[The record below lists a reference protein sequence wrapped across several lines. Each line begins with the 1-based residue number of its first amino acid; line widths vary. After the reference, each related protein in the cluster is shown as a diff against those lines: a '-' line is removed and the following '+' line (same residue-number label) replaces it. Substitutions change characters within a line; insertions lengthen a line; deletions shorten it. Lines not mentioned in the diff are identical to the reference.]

1 MLERNFADSIIR
13 LIGRTAT
20 EEDAKRIGFIER
32 QYPQL
37 KGLASFKTTMQL
49 SELVKG
55 DALSM
60 LFIEMTSQ
68 CNEQCIHCYA
78 ESSPECSESLTIDE
92 VREGLNQA
100 RELGRAY
107 VQFTG
112 GDPLIHPHLIDAVAH
127 AHSLDFTGIEVYTN
141 GLLLSD
147 RLLEKLQPFSPT
159 IALSLYSHDATTH
172 DTITALP
179 GSFKRTTEAI
189 KRAKEAGFSV
199 RIGVVLMKENAGEVT
214 ETRDYIVNQLEIDE
228 AHIRFDP
235 VKKTG
240 RGIDVENSEGITFSV
255 AHLPDR
261 EKTTSRNGKL
271 AIASDGTIYPC
282 IFSRQTPLGNIRHNS
297 LQQVLDRLSRQTI
310 AEPSVGRW
318 QSCQERLSCVDCQM
332 ISYALGE
339 ESRG

>member
-1 MLERNFADSIIR
+1 MLERNFADSVIR
-13 LIGRTAT
+13 LINRIAT
-20 EEDAKRIGFIER
+20 EEDINRIGFIER

-37 KGLASFKTTMQL
+37 KGIAGFKTTMQL

-68 CNEQCIHCYA
+68 CNERCIHCYA
-78 ESSPECSESLTIDE
+78 ESSPERNESLTIDE
-92 VREGLNQA
+92 IRAGLNQA
-100 RELGRAY
+100 RTLGRAY

-112 GDPLIHPHLIDAVAH
+112 GDPLIHPQLVDAVAH
-127 AHSLDFTGIEVYTN
+127 AHQLDFAGIEVYTN
-141 GLLLSD
+141 GLLLTD
-147 RLLEKLQPFSPT
+147 KMVGKLNPFSPT
-159 IALSLYSHDATTH
+159 LAFSLYSHDATTH

-179 GSFKRTTEAI
+179 GSFRRTIEAV
-189 KRAKEAGFSV
+189 KRAKAAGFDV
-199 RIGVVLMKENAGEVT
+199 RIGVVLMKENSAQVAEI
-214 ETRDYIVNQLEIDE
+214 RDYITSHLEIDE

-240 RGIDVENSEGITFSV
+240 RGIDIENSEGIAFSV

-282 IFSRQTPLGNIRHNS
+282 IFSRQNRLGNIRHNS
-297 LQQVLDRLSRQTI
+297 LQEIMERLSRQTI
-310 AEPSVGRW
+310 AKPSVSRW

>member
-1 MLERNFADSIIR
+1 MLERNFAESFIR
-13 LIGRTAT
+13 FINSSATA
-20 EEDAKRIGFIER
+20 EDIKRIGFIEQ

-37 KGLASFKTTMQL
+37 EGIAAFKTSTEL
-49 SELVKG
+49 SGLLKG
-55 DALSM
+55 DALGM

-68 CNEQCIHCYA
+68 CNERCIHCYA
-78 ESSPECSESLTIDE
+78 ESSPERSESLSFDE
-92 VREGLNQA
+92 IREGLSQA
-100 RELGRAY
+100 RALGRAY

-112 GDPLIHPHLIDAVAH
+112 GDPLIHPHLVDAVAH
-127 AHSLDFTGIEVYTN
+127 AHSLDFAGIEVYTN

-147 RLLEKLQPFSPT
+147 KMLGKLKPFSPT
-159 IALSLYSHDATTH
+159 LAFSLYSHDAATH

-189 KRAKEAGFSV
+189 KRTKAAGFDV
-199 RIGVVLMKENAGEVT
+199 RIGVVLMKENSGDVT
-214 ETRDYIVNQLEIDE
+214 ETRDYIVNQLGIDE
-228 AHIRFDP
+228 SHIRFDP

-261 EKTTSRNGKL
+261 EKTTKRNGKL

-282 IFSRQTPLGNIRHNS
+282 IFSRQTPLGNIRLNS
-297 LQQVLDRLSRQTI
+297 LQEIMDRLGRQAI
-310 AEPSVGRW
+310 AEPSAGRW